1 MTEETTSTEIIV
13 ATKFDIIRAT
23 VREILKDLLKTEK
36 TITSSELAEMAI
48 AKLLYGDKELVN
60 FIHIESMNVLCLDKY
75 QNVPMNEK
83 ILLIPHC
90 LRNADKCKAR
100 VDEDGYHC
108 RKCGACIISEIVT
121 RADERGIKWYI
132 AGGGSQA
139 MRLVKKI
146 RPKGVIG
153 IACYDEALMALA
165 KFMEYDIPTQAILLT
180 QDGCVNTQVDINAV
194 RRVLESEEH
203 DD

>member
-1 MTEETTSTEIIV
+1 MTEDIISSETIET
-13 ATKFDIIRAT
+13 TKFDIIRAT
-23 VREILKDLLKTEK
+23 VREILKELLQTEK

-75 QNVPMNEK
+75 QNIQTHDK

-90 LRNADKCKAR
+90 LRNADKCQAP

-108 RKCGACIISEIVT
+108 KKCGACVISEIVNH
-121 RADERGIKWYI
+121 ADELGIKWYI

-180 QDGCVNTQVDINAV
+180 QDGCVNTQVDIKAV
-194 RRVLESEEH
+194 RRVLESEK
-203 DD
+203 